1 MLLILHI
8 RNLLLLRFR
17 LFAPRRRFAKFL
29 VVTGDSG
36 LDCWDVAL
44 RDVNTATCSL
54 NGGRRG
60 KNRTRNCVR
69 LPIDDVGEG
78 ELVASEVLRVH
89 GVVPKEKPTVG
100 PPVHLVLV
108 PRTIG
113 GGICAKS
120 FFRGIGIPRT
130 GSIRKG

>member
-1 MLLILHI
+1 DCRHVACGDVDSSPCTLNCGGGGKDRP
-8 RNLLLLRFR
+8 RNRVW
-17 LFAPRRRFAKFL
+17 P
-29 VVTGDSG
+29 T
-36 LDCWDVAL
+36 
-44 RDVNTATCSL
+44 
-54 NGGRRG
+54 
-60 KNRTRNCVR
+60 
-69 LPIDDVGEG
+69 IDDVSEG

-100 PPVHLVLV
+100 TPVHLVFV